1 MLRTHTRGQDPV
13 ARGQAHAVQ
22 HSATKRASSKRA
34 STAGHAARSHHTAA
48 GQGASSTTETTY
60 KKRTV
65 ARRRTNGTVAPHRAA
80 VSSSCSAEF
89 GQCGGTTWPG
99 PYCCTLPHRCYKQS
113 GWYSQC
119 GSACPEE
126 ASWACQAEPPS
137 IGIIVARWG
146 GWPSWMPLFLHTLRH
161 NPTVDFH
168 LLSDVPPPAT
178 APLAPNVRYHA
189 WSLEELLVR
198 LRETVGVRLRRLHA
212 GGVFASGVSSAKLN
226 DFKPMFGEV
235 FAEML
240 SPYEWW
246 GHLQED
252 LLLGNLRR
260 FASSAVLAAHDVLCP
275 YVPPLNASGVL
286 MLYRN
291 VPRVNRA
298 WRASSEA
305 ERVLSSPTYLV
316 FDEWWGGLRE
326 KDNLAA
332 VLGRQAE
339 AGVLRLGL
347 ARPRSLWFG
356 DDKRYVN
363 LPTPRFNDALVA
375 CWRRGQLWQGAGG
388 GCAGEPASEARQ
400 VAVLHLSLLK
410 RHPALAAIPL
420 DQTAVAARLAAA
432 QEFMLTAQGLW
443 LPLTTAA
450 PAAAAVV
457 EKVVEAEEAEEAEK
471 AEGTAVLLASGK
483 APQAAM
489 LVPRSALRKYMRALH
504 AQDAAGRCNA
514 KKMACRQTPPEA
526 ELPCVTRCNGNGGDA
541 VRRGAC
547 SEAYAQLGMRACA
560 TRAAAARARAAA
572 ARATVAAA
580 KVEATRATATRSRV
594 AGAVPPASAEVR
606 PESVEVRDPL
616 PWAAWGR
623 PGSDD
628 TPVIRTSP
636 RRADWNRIE

>member
-1 MLRTHTRGQDPV
+1 MLRTHTRGQEPV
-13 ARGQAHAVQ
+13 ARGQAHAIQ
-22 HSATKRASSKRA
+22 HSTTKRASSKHA
-34 STAGHAARSHHTAA
+34 STAGHAARSYRTAA
-48 GQGASSTTETTY
+48 ELGASATTETTH
-60 KKRTV
+60 KKLRTV
-65 ARRRTNGTVAPHRAA
+65 ARRRTNGTAAPRRVA

-89 GQCGGTTWPG
+89 GQCGGTAWSAPN
-99 PYCCTLPHRCYKQS
+99 CCTPPHRCYKQS
-113 GWYSQC
+113 DWYSQC

-126 ASWACQAEPPS
+126 ASWACQAQPPIGS
-137 IGIIVARWG
+137 IGIVVARWG
-146 GWPSWMPLFLHTLRH
+146 GWPSWTPLFLHTLRH

-189 WSLEELLVR
+189 WSLDELLVR

-226 DFKPMFGEV
+226 DFKPMFGEA
-235 FAEML
+235 FPEML
-240 SPYEWW
+240 SKYEWW

-260 FASSAVLAAHDVLCP
+260 FASPAVLAAHDVLSP
-275 YVPPLNASGVL
+275 YAPPLNASGVL

-291 VPRVNRA
+291 IPRVNRA

-316 FDEWWGGLRE
+316 FDEWWGGLHDKE
-326 KDNLAA
+326 NLAA

-356 DDKRYVN
+356 DDARYVN
-363 LPTPRFNDALVA
+363 LPTKRFNDALAA

-388 GCAGEPASEARQ
+388 GCAGEHVSEARQ
-400 VAVLHLSLLK
+400 VAVIHLSLFK
-410 RHPALAAIPL
+410 RHPALATIPL
-420 DQTAVAARLAAA
+420 DHPAVAARLATA

-443 LPLTTAA
+443 LPLTAAA
-450 PAAAAVV
+450 PAAATEMEKLAEVV
-457 EKVVEAEEAEEAEK
+457 ETEEAEEAE
-471 AEGTAVLLASGK
+471 GSAVLLASGK

-489 LVPRSALRKYMRALH
+489 LVPRAALRKYIRALH
-504 AQDAAGRCNA
+504 AQDAASRCNA
-514 KKMACRQTPPEA
+514 KKTACRQTPPEA
-526 ELPCVTRCNGNGGDA
+526 ELPCVTRCKKDGGDA
-541 VRRGAC
+541 ARRGAC

-560 TRAAAARARAAA
+560 TRASLPAPAEARPTSAEVR
-572 ARATVAAA
+572 
-580 KVEATRATATRSRV
+580 
-594 AGAVPPASAEVR
+594 PASAEVR
-606 PESVEVRDPL
+606 PASAEVRPASAEVRPASAEVRDPL
-616 PWAAWGR
+616 PWAAWGK

-636 RRADWNRIE
+636 RRADWNTIE

>member
-1 MLRTHTRGQDPV
+1 MLHTRGQDPA
-13 ARGQAHAVQ
+13 ARGQPHAIQ
-22 HSATKRASSKRA
+22 HSATKRASSSSKHA
-34 STAGHAARSHHTAA
+34 STAGHAARSHRTAA
-48 GQGASSTTETTY
+48 GTEASY
-60 KKRTV
+60 KKLRRV
-65 ARRRTNGTVAPHRAA
+65 ARRRTNDTVAPHRAA

-89 GQCGGTTWPG
+89 GQCGGTAWSG
-99 PYCCTLPHRCYKQS
+99 PNCCTPPHRCYKQS
-113 GWYSQC
+113 DWYSQC

-126 ASWACQAEPPS
+126 SSWACQAQPPS

-260 FASSAVLAAHDVLCP
+260 FASPAMLAAHDVLCP
-275 YVPPLNASGVL
+275 YAPPLNASGVL

-305 ERVLSSPTYLV
+305 ERVLSSPSYLV
-316 FDEWWGGLRE
+316 FDEWWGDLRG

-356 DDKRYVN
+356 DDARYVN
-363 LPTPRFNDALVA
+363 LPTKRFNDALAA
-375 CWRRGQLWQGAGG
+375 CWRQGQLWQGAGG
-388 GCAGEPASEARQ
+388 GCAGEHVSEARQ
-400 VAVLHLSLLK
+400 VAVIHLSLFK

-443 LPLTTAA
+443 LPLTAAA
-450 PAAAAVV
+450 PAAATEMEKLAEVV
-457 EKVVEAEEAEEAEK
+457 ETEEAEEAE
-471 AEGTAVLLASGK
+471 GSAVLLASGK

-489 LVPRSALRKYMRALH
+489 LVPRAALRKYIRALH
-504 AQDAAGRCNA
+504 AQDAASRCNA
-514 KKMACRQTPPEA
+514 KKTACKQTPPEA
-526 ELPCVTRCNGNGGDA
+526 ELPCVTRCNEDGGDA
-541 VRRGAC
+541 ARRGVC
-547 SEAYAQLGMRACA
+547 SEAHAQLGMRACA
-560 TRAAAARARAAA
+560 TRA
-572 ARATVAAA
+572 
-580 KVEATRATATRSRV
+580 SL
-594 AGAVPPASAEVR
+594 PASAEREVR
-606 PESVEVRDPL
+606 PASAEVRDPL

-628 TPVIRTSP
+628 TPVPVIRTSP
-636 RRADWNRIE
+636 RRADWNTIE